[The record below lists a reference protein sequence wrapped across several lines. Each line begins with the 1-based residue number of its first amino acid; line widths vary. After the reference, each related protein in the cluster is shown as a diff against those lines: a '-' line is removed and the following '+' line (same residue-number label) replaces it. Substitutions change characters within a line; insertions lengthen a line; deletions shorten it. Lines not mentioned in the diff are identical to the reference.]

1 MVETK
6 KTMFQILRPIL
17 LFLACCAAVGIVFLI
32 SERTRQMKE
41 VKQEKPSPAKVSDEL
56 TFRGTA
62 IFDGRTDDGAQF
74 AEHFYK
80 SSDCVSISEEIIFFK
95 STSRAQRELESRS
108 KKATI
113 IIERGPKWE
122 NKGQV
127 GERVVLEFAGNSQA
141 KGSAEIIW
149 NSGSTFHS
157 LVGPSLHYVLE
168 FEKSLELRDGRI
180 THGMSDLRSLTF
192 TTTRSS
198 EGTTEQGIAYSEKQ
212 IESSDC
218 EILKTRTEYFDS
230 SAQALEEFTKKLKQ
244 AINVIEQGPK
254 TNSAG
259 QRVGERAVAA
269 FKAEQSDESLDQSIV
284 MWTDGSQ
291 YHVVKGRFPHVLEFE
306 KRNQGN

>member
-1 MVETK
+1 MVGTK
-6 KTMFQILRPIL
+6 QTMFQLLRPIS
-17 LFLACCAAVGIVFLI
+17 LFITCCAAVGIILFM
-32 SERTRQMKE
+32 SGRTRQTKE
-41 VKQEKPSPAKVSDEL
+41 VRQEKPSAAKVPDEL

-62 IFDGRTDDGAQF
+62 IFDGRTEDGAQF

-108 KKATI
+108 KKASI
-113 IIERGPKWE
+113 VNERGPQWE
-122 NKGQV
+122 DKGQA
-127 GERVVLEFAGNSQA
+127 GERIVLELADNSQA

-157 LVGPSLHYVLE
+157 IVGPSLHYVLE
-168 FEKSLELRDGRI
+168 FEKSLRLRDGRI
-180 THGMSDLRSLTF
+180 TRGMSDLRNLTF
-192 TTTRSS
+192 STTRSS

-218 EILKTRTEYFDS
+218 EMLKTRTEYFDS
-230 SAQALEEFTKKLKQ
+230 PAQALEEFTKKLKQ

-269 FKAEQSDESLDQSIV
+269 LKAETSDESLDQSIV

-291 YHVVKGRFPHVLEFE
+291 YHSIKGRFPHVLEFE